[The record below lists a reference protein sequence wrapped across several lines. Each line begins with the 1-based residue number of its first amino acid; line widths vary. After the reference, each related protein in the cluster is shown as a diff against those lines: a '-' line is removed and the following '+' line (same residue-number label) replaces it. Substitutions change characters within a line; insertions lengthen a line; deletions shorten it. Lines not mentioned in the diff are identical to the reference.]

1 MLFARARAGSSL
13 SFHVL
18 TGVLYASAACTRQT
32 PEEKKEEYRR
42 YLDKAGVVDA
52 ITKVL
57 VGLYEEPERPPKP
70 IEYIKRYFGAASNI
84 DVQAVVEENTEL
96 KDENNE
102 LKRIITELSI
112 KNQELKTQLEEYE
125 S

>member
-1 MLFARARAGSSL
+1 MLRL
-13 SFHVL
+13 P
-18 TGVLYASAACTRQT
+18 RQT

-96 KDENNE
+96 KDENND